1 MVLGGGNVV
10 GRGGVVYVQLWA
22 WVFVGWM
29 RLLWVGML
37 GFDFG
42 GFGFGVWCLGV
53 LLICLRISG
62 V

>member
-1 MVLGGGNVV
+1 M
-10 GRGGVVYVQLWA
+10 
-22 WVFVGWM
+22 FVGWM

-42 GFGFGVWCLGV
+42 GFGFGVWCLGG

-62 V
+62 VWVLMVCEFCRFGGLWI